1 MLGLNEQ
8 AHVEVQVG
16 WLAATG
22 RNPVRLGAL
31 CAGEEVHT
39 GRLRGP
45 PLLEAPV
52 RSEGYG
58 YGGGDVQTRFPRAA
72 YGFGPG

>member
-1 MLGLNEQ
+1 MGFVADLEPVVLGLHEE

-16 WLAATG
+16 RLAATG
-22 RNPVRLGAL
+22 RNPVCLRAL
-31 CAGEEVHT
+31 CAGEEVT
-39 GRLRGP
+39 RGRLPRP

-58 YGGGDVQTRFPRAA
+58 YGGGDVQTR
-72 YGFGPG
+72 